1 VRPGQWSVLARV
13 PICKDMKRLGLIA
26 ALLAIL
32 AQGLLG
38 GFPPP
43 ARAERPILGA
53 ICGGTGQEQPTD
65 QPAHE
70 ALCRLCPICAMPD
83 GTGLL
88 AAGACV
94 ADQIATERVGL
105 PRGQEVGVVV
115 APGNEGQPR
124 APPILSPA

>member
-1 VRPGQWSVLARV
+1 
-13 PICKDMKRLGLIA
+13 MKRLGLIA
-26 ALLAIL
+26 ALFAVL

-53 ICGGTGQEQPTD
+53 ICGGAGQEQSPD
-65 QPAHE
+65 QPTHE

-83 GTGLL
+83 GVGLL
-88 AAGACV
+88 GAGASV
-94 ADQIATERVGL
+94 ADRIAAERVDR

-124 APPILSPA
+124 APPVLASTRTIHQPII